1 MSAVAEVTGQTSRRS
16 WLTTIALALSLLL
29 NICFVAG
36 FIWSTRAA
44 EEILAPAER
53 FVAIGHGLH
62 LNSDQNAALER
73 FGLAAREHGRL
84 LRQGNAPLMARIWQE
99 MAAPKPDEDR
109 IAQLIERATQNRLAY
124 QKAMT
129 AGLMIF
135 LDSLTPEQRAEFV
148 SLAARH
154 NEANNH
160 RVVRLVL
167 P

>member
-1 MSAVAEVTGQTSRRS
+1 VSAVAEIGRKAGRRG
-16 WLTTIALALSLLL
+16 WLTPLALALSLLL

-36 FIWSTRAA
+36 LIWSTTAA
-44 EEILAPAER
+44 EEIMAPAER
-53 FVAIGHGLH
+53 FVAIGRGLN
-62 LNSDQNAALER
+62 LTADENAALTR
-73 FGLAAREHGRL
+73 FGIAAREHGRL
-84 LRQGNAPLMARIWQE
+84 LRQSNAPLMGQIWQE
-99 MAAPKPDEDR
+99 MAAPKPDEAH

-135 LDSLTPEQRAEFV
+135 LDSLSAEQRAQFV
-148 SLAARH
+148 SIAAHH
-154 NEANNH
+154 NAANNR